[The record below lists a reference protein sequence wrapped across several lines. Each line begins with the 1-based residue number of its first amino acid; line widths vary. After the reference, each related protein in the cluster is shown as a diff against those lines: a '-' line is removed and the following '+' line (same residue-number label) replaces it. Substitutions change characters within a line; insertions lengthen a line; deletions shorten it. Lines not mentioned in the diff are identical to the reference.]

1 MLSTEPRQNDEVT
14 ANRQAAEFVI
24 KLSSA
29 LHNYGTT
36 AERLESSVA
45 KMITRLGLQG
55 DIFATP
61 TGLFISLGESGFQHT
76 TIIRV
81 DPGEVHLEKLAL
93 LDELSQRVN
102 DGTVNSSEGIKE
114 VEAIVNA
121 PSRYGTAMTLLSYSV
136 ASAMVC
142 RFLDGGGREILVSGF
157 IGLLIGICATLFGRY
172 QHTSFLF
179 EPMAAAISSA
189 MAITIAQKILRISVY
204 EVTLAGLI
212 AAVPGMTMTLAMKDL
227 AMRNLV
233 AGTARIAWAGL
244 LFLEVAFGFAV
255 GTQVNK
261 LFATPLPEIDPV
273 GLPVWTEWLA
283 LLIAPF
289 ALSVRF
295 QARPKDIGWIV
306 IGCVLSFAGARLGAS
321 YFAWEYS
328 GFFGAFFACAASNII
343 ARFRNFP
350 SAIVQSPALL
360 LLVPGSI
367 GFVSVSN
374 FLEKNILNGVSA
386 AFSMVMVAMSIVIGL
401 LLANAIVP
409 SRKTL

>member
-1 MLSTEPRQNDEVT
+1 MLSTNPLQNDEIT
-14 ANRQAAEFVI
+14 TEKQAAEFLI
-24 KLSSA
+24 KLGSA
-29 LHNYGTT
+29 LHNYGTSS
-36 AERLESSVA
+36 ERLEYA
-45 KMITRLGLQG
+45 LEKLMARLGVQG
-55 DIFATP
+55 DIFAAP
-61 TGLFISLGESGFQHT
+61 TGLFISIGPPGHQHT
-76 TIIRV
+76 SIIRV

-93 LDELSQRVN
+93 LDELTQRVN
-102 DGTVNSSEGIKE
+102 EGEIRPHEGIE
-114 VEAIVNA
+114 MVEAIVNA
-121 PSRYGTAMTLLSYSV
+121 PSRYGTLMTMLSYSV
-136 ASAMVC
+136 ASAMFC
-142 RFLDGGGREILVSGF
+142 RFLDGGWREIVVSAF
-157 IGLLIGICATLFGRY
+157 IGLLIGICGYFFSKRK
-172 QHTSFLF
+172 HTSFLF

-189 MAITIAQKILRISVY
+189 MAIFIAHKIIAISVY

-233 AGTARIAWAGL
+233 AGTARVAWAGL
-244 LFLEVAFGFAV
+244 LFIEVAFGFAV
-255 GTQVNK
+255 GTQINK
-261 LFATPLPEIDPV
+261 LFALPLPEIDPV

-295 QARPKDIGWIV
+295 QARPKDFLWIM
-306 IGCVLSFAGARLGAS
+306 IGCVISFAGARLGAS

-328 GFFGAFFACAASNII
+328 GFIGAFFACAASNII
-343 ARFRNFP
+343 ARMRNLP
-350 SAIVQSPALL
+350 SAIVLSPALL

-374 FLEKNILNGVSA
+374 FLEKNILTGVAA

-409 SRKTL
+409 SRKAM